1 MKDMETDRTIML
13 SADMAISRF
22 RRDLTLGLMLRVAL
36 LAGALVAVGVA
47 PFSSRLDGGMLLLI
61 VGGVWLAL
69 SYQSMKGS
77 RLAARSPS
85 LIAMGDFDE
94 AERQIEGAL
103 RSFSI
108 FRAAKLLSLHH
119 LAMLRHAQQ
128 RWQESAML
136 ARTVLRQRL
145 GALRGLSRSMRLILA
160 DSLLEMNDTHGAYEA
175 IAGLYKERLAL
186 GEAMNLQLVQLDYL
200 WRIRAWREMF
210 DNVAAKAQLAELM
223 PAGGAARSQAMLA
236 LAARKIGREDWAAWL
251 MARAQLLIDPSQLVR
266 ERPVLAELWPQASSN
281 SET

>member
-1 MKDMETDRTIML
+1 ML
-13 SADMAISRF
+13 DEDIAISRF
-22 RRDLTLGLMLRVAL
+22 RRDLLLGMVVRALL
-36 LAGALVAVGVA
+36 LAGALVAIGVA

-61 VGGVWLAL
+61 VGGIWLAL

-94 AERQIEGAL
+94 AERQIEEAL

-108 FRAAKLLSLHH
+108 FRAAKLMSLHH
-119 LAMLRHAQQ
+119 LAMLRHAQR

-136 ARTVLRQRL
+136 AKAVLRQRL

-160 DSLLEMNDTHGAYEA
+160 DSLLEMDDTHGAYQA
-175 IAGLYKERLAL
+175 ISGLYNERLAL

-200 WRIRAWREMF
+200 WRIRAWQEMF
-210 DNVAAKAQLAELM
+210 HNVAAKVQLAELM
-223 PAGGAARSQAMLA
+223 PTGGAARSQALMA
-236 LAARKIGREDWAAWL
+236 LAARKVGREDWTAWL
-251 MARAQLLIDPSQLVR
+251 MERAQLLVDPFQLVL
-266 ERPVLAELWPQASSN
+266 ERPVLAELWTITPQTTAQLKQ
-281 SET
+281 